1 MFNFGNP
8 LAMLGKL
15 QELPEKLQQLN
26 ERMQQETVSATSGCG
41 AVSVVMSG
49 NGHVKSISIGNEL
62 SGESLETA
70 VMEATNA
77 AGAAAKQLYADSISQ
92 MASDMKLNVPGLDGI
107 LAGLTGG

>member
-15 QELPEKLQQLN
+15 QELPEKLKQLN

-41 AVSVVMSG
+41 SVTVVMSG
-49 NGHVKSISIGNEL
+49 NGHVRSISIGDKL
-62 SGESLETA
+62 SGPELETA

-77 AGAAAKQLYADSISQ
+77 AGAAAKQLYAESISKL
-92 MASDMKLNVPGLDGI
+92 AGDMKLNVPGLDGI